1 MRISYSTLETFN
13 ICPQKYKFQE
23 IDRIRAPKSKEAVF
37 GTLVHDTLKFMFN
50 SPLISPSLDEVL
62 DYYKSHWIKNTSF
75 ADEREEQSYFAEGV
89 RILSDYYRKNNPKNI
104 RPLALETRFEIT
116 LPNKNDPLNPHILV
130 GKIDRIDKLENDDLE
145 IIDYKT
151 AMRMP
156 SQDEIDKNLQ
166 LSFYNLGVRKMW
178 PEWQNRKIKLSLYFL
193 RHEEKLSSVR
203 TEEDLELFK
212 KYIQNA
218 TEIISKSGFKSKLSP
233 LCDWCAYKQICPLW
247 KHLYKKPEE
256 ETPSDVE
263 IKDFI
268 LEYYKIKK
276 EDAERK
282 KRLMELASKINKYL
296 NENNLEQIFAQKSGF
311 SIMRSFQ
318 ERYAYDFEKIQQ
330 ILEPLNDW
338 VKILS
343 PDSKKLKEL
352 LKELP
357 PHVRD
362 EINFAHQVAKK
373 IAMLKI
379 RKVGK

>member
-1 MRISYSTLETFN
+1 MRISYSALETFN

-23 IDRIRAPKSKEAVF
+23 IDKIRAPKSKEATF
-37 GTLVHDTLKFMFN
+37 GTLIHDTLKFMFS
-50 SPLISPSLDEVL
+50 SPLTSPSLDEVL
-62 DYYKSHWIKNTSF
+62 DHYKSHWSKNSSF

-130 GKIDRIDKLENDDLE
+130 GKIDRIDKLEDSDLE

-178 PEWQNRKIKLSLYFL
+178 PEWQDRKIKLSLYFL
-193 RHEEKLSSVR
+193 RHEEKLSSAR
-203 TEEDLELFK
+203 TEEDLESFK
-212 KYIQNA
+212 KYIQEA
-218 TEIISKSGFKSKLSP
+218 TEVISKSGFEPKLSP
-233 LCDWCAYKQICPLW
+233 LCDKCGYKTICPLW

-276 EDAERK
+276 EEAERK
-282 KRLMELASKINKYL
+282 KRLIELAGKINKYL
-296 NENNLEQIFAQKSGF
+296 NDNNLEQIFAKKSGF

-338 VKILS
+338 TKILS

-357 PHVRD
+357 PHTRD
-362 EINFAHQVAKK
+362 EINSAHQIAKK

-379 RKVGK
+379 RKFSK

>member
-1 MRISYSTLETFN
+1 MRISYSALETFN

-23 IDRIRAPKSKEAVF
+23 IDKIKAPKSKEALF
-37 GTLVHDTLKFMFN
+37 GTLVHDTLKFMFS
-50 SPLISPSLDEVL
+50 SPLNAPSLDEVL
-62 DYYKSHWIKNTSF
+62 NYYKSHWSQNFSF
-75 ADEREEQSYFAEGV
+75 ADERQEQSYFAEGV

-104 RPLALETRFEIT
+104 RPLALETRFDIT

-156 SQDEIDKNLQ
+156 SQEEIDKNLQ

-178 PEWQNRKIKLSLYFL
+178 PEWQSRKIKLSLYFL
-193 RHEEKLSSVR
+193 RHEEKLSSLR
-203 TEEDLELFK
+203 KEEDLDSFK

-218 TEIISKSGFKSKLSP
+218 TEVISKSDFQPKLSP
-233 LCDWCAYKQICPLW
+233 LCDKCGYKTICPLW

-256 ETPSDVE
+256 ETSSDIE
-263 IKDFI
+263 IKDLV

-276 EDAERK
+276 EEAERK
-282 KRLMELASKINKYL
+282 KRLIELVSKINKYL
-296 NENNLEQIFAQKSGF
+296 NDNNLEQIFAQKSGF
-311 SIMRSFQ
+311 AIMRSFQ

-330 ILEPLNDW
+330 ILDPLNDW

-343 PDSKKLKEL
+343 PDSKKLREL

-357 PHVRD
+357 PYVRD
-362 EINFAHQVAKK
+362 EIKSAYQVAKK
-373 IAMLKI
+373 IPMLKI
-379 RKVGK
+379 RKMSK